1 MTHPHDNPRWL
12 VPLGTQVVLRRPLRD
27 APDGLVEPAGAVG
40 LIIRCP
46 ADPDHA
52 YRVRLVTG
60 GEVSLR
66 RGEFDLLREHQR
78 AGLSQPGLTLRDYA
92 LDRYIIYR
100 CVIGSQA
107 YGLAGDASDVDR
119 RGIYLPPA
127 EAHWS
132 LFGVPA
138 QLEDDAT
145 QECYWELQKFLT
157 LALKANPNVLECLYS
172 PLVELATPLAEELR
186 SLRQAFLSRLIYQT
200 YNGYVLSQFRKLE
213 QDLRTRGQL
222 RWKHAM
228 HLIRLLLSGVAALR
242 TGEIPVRV
250 DRHRDELLAIRAGRM
265 PWEEVERWRL
275 ALHADFDAALAAT
288 KLPDR
293 PDYDRANRFLIAAR
307 RQALDI
313 RPEGSR

>member
-1 MTHPHDNPRWL
+1 MTNAHDNPRWL

-40 LIIRCP
+40 VIIRSP

-66 RGEFDLLREHQR
+66 RNEFDLLREHQR

-92 LDRYIIYR
+92 LEQHVIYR
-100 CVIGSQA
+100 CIIGSQA
-107 YGLAGDASDVDR
+107 YGLAGEASDVDR

-132 LFGVPA
+132 LFGVPE

-157 LALKANPNVLECLYS
+157 LALKANPNVLECLYT
-172 PLVELATPLAEELR
+172 PLVELATPLADELR
-186 SLRQAFLSRLIYQT
+186 SIRPAFLSRLMYQT

-228 HLIRLLLSGVAALR
+228 HLIRLLLSGVSALR

-250 DRHRDELLAIRAGRM
+250 DQHRDELLAIRAGQMR
-265 PWEEVERWRL
+265 WDEVERWRL
-275 ALHADFDAALAAT
+275 TLHADFDVALAAT

-307 RQALDI
+307 RCALH
-313 RPEGSR
+313 S